1 MNQRD
6 EIITK
11 AVMQKLHEGF
21 DFFTADDILT
31 VAGIDGKK
39 LAEIQAAVQQKAT
52 EVALPPTPRNED

>member
-31 VAGIDGKK
+31 VAGIDGEK
-39 LAEIQAAVQQKAT
+39 LAEIQAAVRQKAA